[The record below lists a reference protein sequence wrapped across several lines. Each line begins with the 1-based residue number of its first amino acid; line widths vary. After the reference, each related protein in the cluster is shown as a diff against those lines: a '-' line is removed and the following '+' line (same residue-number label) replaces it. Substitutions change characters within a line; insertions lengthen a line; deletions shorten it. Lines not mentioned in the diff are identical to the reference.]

1 MDLQQSKEIDIGEK
15 QLLEMQKETI
25 NHAMNDY
32 KNEMN
37 QKLQVE
43 KERSK
48 ELMIKLQDLGQELE
62 LKNKQIEDHISN
74 NSQLLQKQTENDR
87 YSKNKFNEVR
97 DENDVLGIGEEDER
111 KGRRIE
117 TEGKST

>member
-97 DENDVLGIGEEDER
+97 DENEVLGIGEEDER